1 METGSYTNRF
11 PSNNHRRVQ
20 KNSAFTTNFSF
31 PPAKFSIPCVQP
43 TISAGSQSHACTLRQ
58 KGDKH
63 YPKLQRNKNPQD
75 AAELF
80 HVSDTG
86 QR

>member
-20 KNSAFTTNFSF
+20 KNSAFTTDF
-31 PPAKFSIPCVQP
+31 PFFPKSSIPRVQS
-43 TISAGSQSHACTLRQ
+43 TNSAGSQSHACTLRL

-80 HVSDTG
+80 HVLDTG